1 VLTLLE
7 GPAAHLDFAIELTTG
22 TETVLTVAG
31 EVDAAVSGE
40 LTDRLAAAVGT
51 GAPVIVDFSGVT
63 FCDSTGLTALIHAH
77 RAAEAAGTPFAIVTE
92 QRAVLRPITLLGLGA
107 LLRIHPTVE
116 AARAA
121 LA

>member
-1 VLTLLE
+1 LIE
-7 GPAAHLDFAIELTTG
+7 GPAAHLGFAIELTTAG
-22 TETVLTVAG
+22 PGTVLEVAG
-31 EVDAAVSGE
+31 EIDAAVSGE
-40 LTDRLAAAVGT
+40 LRDRLAAAVEA

-77 RAAEAAGTPFAIVTE
+77 RAAEAAGTRFVLVTE
-92 QRAVLRPITLLGLGA
+92 QRAVLRPITLLGLA
-107 LLRIHPTVE
+107 DVLEIHPDVE